1 MLYCCYPLWHHW
13 THIANAHCKLAR
25 RGSFV
30 LSQLSASNA
39 FGKCSQ
45 TNWGIKVAALA
56 LVQVSTLTHS
66 WVIQNVN
73 KPVCVCVCVQ
83 LTASIAAKW
92 KKNEANLWAAPQAS
106 TGSTGY
112 AYSIRCE
119 WSECVCVRGDSL
131 SMCII
136 ALYCVVC
143 VFIYLCRRS
152 EGGGAAALSHDYC
165 RLLEIWLSVVCMS

>member
-1 MLYCCYPLWHHW
+1 ML
-13 THIANAHCKLAR
+13 LASVR
-25 RGSFV
+25 KRIEGSKSLHSHSYTSEYT
-30 LSQLSASNA
+30 LSLMSDS
-39 FGKCSQ
+39 KRKQ
-45 TNWGIKVAALA
+45 TSVR
-56 LVQVSTLTHS
+56 
-66 WVIQNVN
+66 
-73 KPVCVCVCVQ
+73 VCVCVCVQ

-119 WSECVCVRGDSL
+119 WSECECVRGDSL

-143 VFIYLCRRS
+143 VFIYLCRRRRFV
-152 EGGGAAALSHDYC
+152 GLCLMIIVDFWRFDCQLYAWAKLRRNTGCGAWHCGST
-165 RLLEIWLSVVCMS
+165 